1 VSAGRSLAR
10 LVGLTTA
17 ASGALL
23 VAAPEPSL
31 RLLGAGADEPAPF
44 LFGVVGMFM
53 TLSGGLL
60 VDGCRSD
67 PPSPLVLRWALA
79 QKVGATTAMCLG
91 VRRGRYGRQALAVA
105 AFDGSAAVLLAWLLL
120 RAER

>member
-1 VSAGRSLAR
+1 MSAGRALAR
-10 LVGLTTA
+10 AVGVTTA
-17 ASGALL
+17 ASGAVL
-23 VAAPEPSL
+23 VAAPAPAL
-31 RLLGAGADEPAPF
+31 RLLGARRDEPAPF

-53 TLSGGLL
+53 AVSGGLL
-60 VDGCRSD
+60 VDGCRTD
-67 PPSPLVLRWALA
+67 PPAPLVLRWSLA

-105 AFDGSAAVLLAWLLL
+105 AFDGAAAVLLTWLLL